1 MGVIFFLANLLTPV
15 KTIKVTFNQSIE
27 YKREEKLALNENM
40 QHTRS
45 RIVFL
50 VLIAFPQ
57 L

>member
-1 MGVIFFLANLLTPV
+1 MGVIFFFANLLTPS
-15 KTIKVTFNQSIE
+15 KRIKVTFNQSIE

-40 QHTRS
+40 QHARS
-45 RIVFL
+45 GIVFL